1 MKIAVI
7 TAGAFGSALSQVL
20 CDNRHEVTLWGRNP
34 EYMAEVASRR
44 ENFWHLP
51 GYRLHDNLRISSD
64 FAATIEDA
72 ELVLVTTPA
81 QHLRGSLAELR
92 RLGLQCPV
100 VNVAKGIERSSL
112 KRMAELAAEVLGPAH
127 PYAMLAGPSHAE
139 EVIQGMP
146 AALVAA
152 ATDEE
157 LARLVQKAFM
167 SPRFRVYTSTDVTG
181 VELGGALKNIYAIC
195 AGVLDGLGF
204 GDNTK
209 AALMTR
215 AVVEMGRLGEA
226 LGGRRETFAGLSG
239 LGDLIT
245 TCTSQHSRNR
255 RVGELLGK
263 GATWDAIQA
272 DMGHNVAE
280 GVPTAAAAAALAQ
293 RLGVKAP
300 IIEAC
305 NLVLHH
311 GACPREAILGL
322 MTRDA
327 KSE

>member
-7 TAGAFGSALSQVL
+7 TAGAFGSALSKVL
-20 CDNRHEVTLWGRNP
+20 CDNSHQVTLWGRNP
-34 EYMAEVASRR
+34 EYMAEVALRR
-44 ENFWHLP
+44 ENHWHLP
-51 GYRLHDNLRISSD
+51 GHRLPDQLVISSD
-64 FAATIEDA
+64 FAATVDA
-72 ELVLVTTPA
+72 CDLVLVTTPA
-81 QHLRGSLAELR
+81 QYLRGSLEELR
-92 RLGLQCPV
+92 RLGVKSPI

-112 KRMAELAAEVLGPAH
+112 KRMAEVAAEVLGAEH
-127 PYAMLAGPSHAE
+127 PYAILAGPSHAE
-139 EVIQGMP
+139 EVILGMP
-146 AALVAA
+146 SALVAA
-152 ATDEE
+152 AADEE
-157 LARLVQKAFM
+157 LARLVQNAFM
-167 SPRFRVYTSTDVTG
+167 SPRFRVYTTTDVTG

-195 AGVLDGLGF
+195 AGVLDGLGL

-226 LGGRRETFAGLSG
+226 LGGRRETFSGLSG

-263 GATWDAIQA
+263 GATWDEIKA

-293 RLGVKAP
+293 RLGVNAP

-305 NLVLHH
+305 NQVLHH
-311 GACPREAILGL
+311 GARPRDAILGL